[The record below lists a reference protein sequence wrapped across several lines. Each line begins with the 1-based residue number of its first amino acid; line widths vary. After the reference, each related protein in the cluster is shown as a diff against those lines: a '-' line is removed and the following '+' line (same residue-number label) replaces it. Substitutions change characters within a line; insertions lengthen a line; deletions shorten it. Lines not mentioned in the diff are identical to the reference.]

1 MARTKK
7 AIEVTNNV
15 DAVET
20 VATETKAAPTLK
32 TFKVR
37 RVVEYTMLA
46 GNEYH
51 AENKANKIAK
61 NPEYLAE
68 NPVEGMTV
76 TTTIVETI

>member
-7 AIEVTNNV
+7 TE
-15 DAVET
+15 AVET
-20 VATETKAAPTLK
+20 VEVVAAPVLK

-37 RVVEYTMLA
+37 RVVEYIIEA

-61 NPEYLAE
+61 NPEYAAE
-68 NPVEGMTV
+68 TNISDLVVSTV
-76 TTTIVETI
+76 IVEKVS

>member
-7 AIEVTNNV
+7 AIDVVNNV
-15 DAVET
+15 DAVEI
-20 VATETKAAPTLK
+20 VAEKATPVLK

-37 RVVEYTMLA
+37 RVVEYTMTA

-61 NPEYLAE
+61 DPAYITE
-68 NPVEGMTV
+68 NPVEGLTV
-76 TTTIVETI
+76 TTTIVETL